1 VGVDGTCPRLRPA
14 GVGADGA
21 CQHALPLSRGGMT
34 PQSPAEVG
42 AEMGNVVVCAPR
54 RSSAKRPVNLERAGK
69 VRRMRDG

>member
-1 VGVDGTCPRLRPA
+1 L
-14 GVGADGA
+14 
-21 CQHALPLSRGGMT
+21 T
-34 PQSPAEVG
+34 PQSPEEVG